1 MRRAGGYRFPGRALP
16 VGLLL
21 VVLLA
26 GSRCAGVSLKDEGD
40 ASLFPRLAKRSWTAA
55 EPARTFGPANLY
67 EEIDGEAEL
76 FLPYGFEELTVGIVR
91 PAGKE
96 NAEVRLELFRH
107 ATSRDAFGVFSQHR
121 FPDQE
126 VADVGAAKAIV
137 SDTSLDFFQ
146 GRHFVRIRA
155 ASRTTGRSDLKSLGR
170 ELSALL
176 PGTDDP
182 PPETKALRIAGL
194 VDGSVVFHRRALLGY
209 EALAPGYEA
218 KYESEGISA
227 TLILI
232 DEKDVGPTSQFLEKL
247 SGALPEFAS
256 VENGLFRMDIPSGTL
271 WIIFRDGYYL
281 GAAGKMTQE
290 QAGKI
295 IAAISNGLP
304 RVSFRSRQ
312 EGDQA
317 AIANGRILFCLRPV

>member
-1 MRRAGGYRFPGRALP
+1 MRRTGGYRFPGRALSLAF
-16 VGLLL
+16 LLSL
-21 VVLLA
+21 LLA
-26 GSRCAGVSLKDEGD
+26 GPLCAAPPSKDAGD
-40 ASLFPRLAKRSWTAA
+40 ASLFPRLARRSWTAA

-91 PAGKE
+91 PAERE

-137 SDTSLDFFQ
+137 SEASLDFFQ

-155 ASRTTGRSDLKSLGR
+155 ASRAAGRSDLESLGR

-194 VDGSVVFHRRALLGY
+194 VDGSIVFHRRALLGY
-209 EALAPGYEA
+209 EVLAPGYEA
-218 KYESEGISA
+218 KYTDAGTTG

-232 DEKDVGPTSQFLEKL
+232 TPKDAGAPSQYQEKL
-247 SGALPEFAS
+247 SRSLPGFAR
-256 VENGLFRMDIPSGTL
+256 VEKDLFRADLPSGTFWL
-271 WIIFRDGYYL
+271 MSRNGYHF
-281 GAAGKMTQE
+281 GVVGKMTRA
-290 QAGKI
+290 QA
-295 IAAISNGLP
+295 
-304 RVSFRSRQ
+304 
-312 EGDQA
+312 EGVLSKVA
-317 AIANGRILFCLRPV
+317 EKLSAPG